1 MSTTTGHPLMTRQE
15 VSEQED
21 YLEHRLWQEELA
33 RRYAEH
39 QAERYAEAWGEAW
52 SWFCS
57 LFTPEQREP

>member
-1 MSTTTGHPLMTRQE
+1 MTRQE